1 MNMLSLSSV
10 LFQPRVGYV
19 KPWSG
24 ELIILAPGKIPTV
37 DFYITSRLPQASV
50 KQVITYDSVEPVTQ
64 VAPVEGAFVVIVRH
78 SSLAWLDYLKRHASM
93 WSGVAYLM
101 DDDIPGAV
109 WCRDIPFAYAR
120 RTTQRYLSINRG
132 LAKVCDQIWLSTQA
146 LKNRYKKISTKLVS
160 PQSFGVVRQASPL
173 GVKRWGY
180 HGTYVHKQ
188 EIDWLVSLVKQVHQ
202 AEPEAEFEI
211 FGDDRTAYKFRAIPR
226 VTVLPPMSWIDYVAH
241 CYASNL
247 AVGLAPMLPGRFN
260 QVRSYAK
267 AFDIARS
274 GAVGIFSICES
285 YAPLQECA
293 GAILL
298 ENDQN
303 IWVNEVLSLLQDDA
317 LRLNRYEQFLSW
329 VEKSSHDV
337 SFESLVSR

>member
-1 MNMLSLSSV
+1 MIPQLFTPNARYTKEWNGAVAVFSL
-10 LFQPRVGYV
+10 G
-19 KPWSG
+19 
-24 ELIILAPGKIPTV
+24 AIPTI
-37 DFYITSRLPQASV
+37 DFYLATRLKNINPESLFIFDSLDFDIAAQRLPV
-50 KQVITYDSVEPVTQ
+50 GTL
-64 VAPVEGAFVVIVRH
+64 VVIVRH
-78 SSLAWLDYLKRHASM
+78 TSPAWLRFIEDYCHL
-93 WSGVAYLM
+93 WSGVAFLM

-120 RTTQRYLSINRG
+120 RTTQRYLSINSV
-132 LAKVCDQIWLSTQA
+132 LAKVCDQIWLSTEA
-146 LKNRYKKISTKLVS
+146 LRNRYKRISTKLVS
-160 PQSFGVVRQASPL
+160 PQSFGVPRQASPS

-188 EIDWLVSLVKQVHQ
+188 ELDWLVSLVKQVHQ
-202 AEPEAEFEI
+202 SEPEAEFEV
-211 FGDDRTAYKFRAIPR
+211 FGDDRTAYKFRGVPR
-226 VTVLPPMSWIDYVAH
+226 VTVLPPMPWIDYVAH

-247 AVGLAPMLPGRFN
+247 AVGIAPMLPGRFN

-274 GAVGIFSICES
+274 GAVGIFSICEP

-298 ENDQN
+298 ENDQDV
-303 IWVNEVLSLLQDDA
+303 WAKEVLSLLQNDA

-329 VEKSSHDV
+329 VENNSQDV
-337 SFESLVSR
+337 SLESLIR